1 MCLFYDMVY
10 NLRMEKLF
18 TIPEVAEILRLSK
31 PSVYRLMA
39 SGQLKSV
46 KLGGRTLFKES
57 EIERFINSLEP
68 QET

>member
-1 MCLFYDMVY
+1 
-10 NLRMEKLF
+10 MEKLL

-46 KLGGRTLFKES
+46 KVGGRTLFKES
-57 EIERFINSLEP
+57 ELERFIDNLGPEKDQGNASGS
-68 QET
+68 